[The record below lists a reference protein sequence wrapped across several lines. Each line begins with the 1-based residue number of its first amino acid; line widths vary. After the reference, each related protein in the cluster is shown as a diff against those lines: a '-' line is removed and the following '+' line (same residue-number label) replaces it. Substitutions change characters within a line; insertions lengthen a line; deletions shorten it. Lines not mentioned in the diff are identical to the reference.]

1 MNQHRQSECGNL
13 LSLSIVV
20 QYQHHEPHAVAGLGV
35 LPHLPIAGRIAERG
49 VGPAGRSSGGCL
61 RLAGVV
67 VVQQQ
72 LRPFGENR
80 PTVLV
85 IAVAGAAGGADDLLG
100 WDASSSRPRWA

>member
-49 VGPAGRSSGGCL
+49 VGPAAGHQVDPSGLPALSSFSNSFGSLVRTG
-61 RLAGVV
+61 
-67 VVQQQ
+67 
-72 LRPFGENR
+72 RPF
-80 PTVLV
+80 L
-85 IAVAGAAGGADDLLG
+85 
-100 WDASSSRPRWA
+100 S